1 MNRGSIIGIG
11 ILACLLVT
19 LAGCSSNVNDIK
31 NDNSEVEIKEDHQ
44 VERLENIVK
53 DSSVI
58 AVRRSNHLLLVNP
71 ENKEF
76 VDLYQLQGD
85 EVPLSNELFDFK
97 VSPGHKWIVWY
108 SSRKGLITY
117 DIENKKVEVIA
128 NVNDWFN
135 RNPYFEL
142 DDEKEIVYWIGNDGA
157 VLNELNLETKDL
169 STIMI
174 PYPFGNI
181 FKVSPNN
188 ERFLYITGFS
198 NQNSQSQR
206 PRFMFSDRQGTLD
219 STFAS
224 QVELSSRF
232 TVEWSPDNQGILTIF
247 DDQVWFYPYSNPDNP
262 TIFVQFEGGVGAR
275 DIKKLGEEIF
285 VLDSGGYWHR
295 YEYSTKKE
303 TARIPTDIA
312 KELRKPIF
320 YPWADQM
327 FLISETS
334 QDEENKFQRL
344 WLSNYRGQ
352 KEIVLSHFGEAQVT
366 TFNEQ
371 LD

>member
-1 MNRGSIIGIG
+1 MDRSFSKIGLG
-11 ILACLLVT
+11 FLTMLLIT
-19 LAGCSSNVNDIK
+19 LNGCANNVNEPKEPITQELTQEENEVK
-31 NDNSEVEIKEDHQ
+31 SIDNI
-44 VERLENIVK
+44 IK

-58 AVRRSNHLLLVNP
+58 AVRRSDRLLLVNP

-76 VDLYQLQGD
+76 VDLYHLQID

-97 VSPGHKWIVWY
+97 VSPNHKWIIWY
-108 SSRKGLITY
+108 SSRKGLLAL
-117 DIENKKVEVIA
+117 DIEKKEVEVIA
-128 NVNDWFN
+128 TVTEWFN

-142 DDEKEIVYWIGNDGA
+142 DDENDVVYWIDDNGA
-157 VLNELNLETKDL
+157 VLNELELDTKNLNP
-169 STIMI
+169 IPI

-181 FKVSPNN
+181 FKVSPDN
-188 ERFLYITGFS
+188 ERFLYITGF
-198 NQNSQSQR
+198 NNENSAR
-206 PRFMFSDRQGTLD
+206 PRFMFSDRKGNLD

-232 TVEWSPDNQGILTIF
+232 TVEWSPDNEGILTIF
-247 DDQVWFYPYSNPDNP
+247 DDQVWFYPYNNPSIP
-262 TIFVQFEGGVGAR
+262 TRFVQYESGVGAR
-275 DIKKLGEEIF
+275 DIRKFGNEIF
-285 VLDSGGYWHR
+285 VLDSEGYWHR
-295 YEYSTKKE
+295 YDYVSKKE

-312 KELRKPIF
+312 KELRKPVF

-327 FLISETS
+327 LLISENS
-334 QDEENKFQRL
+334 QDEDNKFQRL

-352 KEIVLSHFGEAQVT
+352 KKMVLSHFGEAQIA